1 MGYREKVVAY
11 AKSQIGVC
19 EPNGDDK
26 YIKEFNRLTGS
37 KLAMNVPWCMTYA
50 TCCIRAAGVPEDV
63 WGNFAQCTVAVSRA
77 KTKKIWYS
85 RLTGHKPKPGEWII
99 FDWDSDGKA
108 DHVGIVKS
116 STTNSVTTIEGNA
129 KGSTSVDGVREKNYS
144 STSKYIMG
152 YIDIPYPD
160 ETESP
165 VKGMSSTQVDKTRV
179 KEIQAE
185 LNRTFG
191 AKLSV
196 DGIYGPKTKKYLI
209 QAIQS
214 EMNKTYDATL
224 SVDGIWG
231 PKSKKAFS
239 DVRRGDKGGIV
250 TLVQCCLVLHGADIE
265 IDGDFGKETMAATKR
280 YQSDN
285 GLANDGVVGRNT
297 ITSLLK

>member
-26 YIKEFNRLTGS
+26 YIREYNRLTGS
-37 KLAMNVPWCMTYA
+37 TLAMNVPWCAVYA
-50 TCCIRAAGVPEDV
+50 TCCLRAAGVPEDTFAD
-63 WGNFAQCTVAVSRA
+63 FAQCTVAVSRA
-77 KTKKIWYS
+77 KSKKIWYS
-85 RLTGHKPKPGEWII
+85 RLTGHKPKPGELIM

-116 STTNSVTTIEGNA
+116 STTNSVTTIEGNTKGGA
-129 KGSTSVDGVREKNYS
+129 KVDGVREKNYS

-152 YIDIPYPD
+152 YIDIPYSD
-160 ETESP
+160 EVKES
-165 VKGMSSTQVDKTRV
+165 VKEITSTQVDKTRI
-179 KEIQAE
+179 KEIQTK
-185 LNRTFG
+185 LNHIFG

-196 DGIYGPKTKKYLI
+196 DGIYGPRTKKCLI
-209 QAIQS
+209 QAVQC
-214 EMNKTYDATL
+214 ELNKAHGATL
-224 SVDGIWG
+224 SVDGVWG
-231 PKSKKAFS
+231 PKSQKAFPA
-239 DVRRGDKGGIV
+239 VQRGDSGGIV
-250 TLVQCCLVLHGADIE
+250 TLVQCCLVLRGAGIE

-285 GLANDGVVGRNT
+285 GLANDGIVGRNT